1 MKTDIYIFTLSSGW
15 RSIRLIKVETDTF
28 LPCHLVEDLFR
39 LVKVDIYF
47 PTLSS
52 GWRLIRHMKVKTYM
66 FLSCHLVGDLLDI

>member
-39 LVKVDIYF
+39 LVKV
-47 PTLSS
+47 
-52 GWRLIRHMKVKTYM
+52 KTYI
-66 FLSCHLVGDLLDI
+66 FLPYHLVGDLLDI